1 MGIDREEKRVTGRN
15 EPSQPWEKETEQLDT
30 NDPNQRRL
38 LENTLLGCPALV
50 MQCQRSVHFVVA
62 TLRVII

>member
-1 MGIDREEKRVTGRN
+1 MGVDREEKRVTGRS

-38 LENTLLGCPALV
+38 SGNRLG
-50 MQCQRSVHFVVA
+50 
-62 TLRVII
+62 TN

>member
-1 MGIDREEKRVTGRN
+1 MGVDREEKRVTGRS

-38 LENTLLGCPALV
+38 LDYPSLPYVQAEP
-50 MQCQRSVHFVVA
+50 
-62 TLRVII
+62 

>member
-38 LENTLLGCPALV
+38 
-50 MQCQRSVHFVVA
+50 
-62 TLRVII
+62 